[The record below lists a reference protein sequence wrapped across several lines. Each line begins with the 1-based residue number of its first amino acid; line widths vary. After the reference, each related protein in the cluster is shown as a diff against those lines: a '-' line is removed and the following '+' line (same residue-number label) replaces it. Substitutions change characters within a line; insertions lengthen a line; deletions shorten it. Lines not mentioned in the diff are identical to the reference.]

1 MKVNEINPLEHRDG
15 QHGVDPLFVRRWS
28 PRAMNGEAVSE
39 DELMRLFEAAR
50 WAPSSYNNQH
60 WRFVYARRGT
70 ADWDRF
76 FDLLAEG
83 NQAWAN
89 DAGALVVMISKTTFD
104 YNGKPAKTHSFDT
117 GAAWMALALQGT
129 ISGLVVHGMQGFD
142 YDAAREALD
151 VPEGYEVEAMCAI
164 GHPGDPQELPENFRG
179 ERPNDRRPLSEIV
192 FAGKLD
198 VEADDGDE

>member
-1 MKVNEINPLEHRDG
+1 MKVNEIDPQEHRDG

-50 WAPSSYNNQH
+50 WSPSSYNNQH
-60 WRFVYARRGT
+60 WRFVYARRDT

-89 DAGALVVMISKTTFD
+89 EAGALVVMISKTTFD

-142 YDAAREALD
+142 YDAARGALD

-164 GHPGDPQELPENFRG
+164 GHPGDPQELPEDLRG